1 MSNLACG
8 DLNSLAWGL
17 RVVLFEDLDLGRR
30 QRILIVEDVKLNAQ
44 ILVNALKDEY
54 DVRVASNGIE
64 ALAMVREQMPDLI
77 LLDII
82 MPEMDG
88 YEVCAQLQGDP
99 NTRDIPIL
107 FLTALEG
114 DQNEAYGI
122 ELGAM
127 DYIRKPFNLPIVK
140 AKIRNHLELKRYK
153 DILKR
158 DSRVDGLTRIPNRR
172 RFDEALA
179 AERERARR
187 SHAPLAV
194 LMIDL
199 DLFKAYNDTYG
210 HLQGDDVLKLVAKTL
225 YHSLQRP
232 GDLVAR
238 WGGEEFA
245 ALLPQTDLQGALMV
259 GERLRT
265 AVLELQIPHES
276 SHIAKV
282 LTISVGVAAS
292 QEGDPHSYDLLLQR
306 ADEAVYRAKDQGRNR
321 VAAYTD

>member
-1 MSNLACG
+1 ML
-8 DLNSLAWGL
+8 D
-17 RVVLFEDLDLGRR
+17 DIDLGRR

-44 ILVNALKDEY
+44 ILVNALKDTY
-54 DVRVASNGIE
+54 DLRVAHNGVE
-64 ALAMVREQMPDLI
+64 ALALVREEMPDLI

-88 YEVCAQLQGDP
+88 YEVCARLQSDP

-127 DYIRKPFNLPIVK
+127 DYIRKPFNVPIVK

-158 DSRVDGLTRIPNRR
+158 DSRIDGLTRIPNRR
-172 RFDEALA
+172 RFDEAYVE
-179 AERERARR
+179 ERDRARR
-187 SHAPLAV
+187 TKTPLAV

-199 DLFKAYNDTYG
+199 DRFKLYNDAYG
-210 HLQGDDVLKLVAKTL
+210 HLQGDDVLRLVAQTL
-225 YHSLQRP
+225 YHALHRP

-238 WGGEEFA
+238 WGGEEFVV
-245 ALLPQTDLQGALMV
+245 LLPQTDLEGAV
-259 GERLRT
+259 TVAERLRK
-265 AVLELQIPHES
+265 AVWELEIPHES
-276 SHIAKV
+276 SPVAKV
-282 LTISVGVAAS
+282 LTVSIGVAAS
-292 QEGDPHSYDLLLQR
+292 KAGQPWSYDMLLQW
-306 ADEAVYRAKDQGRNR
+306 ADEAVYRAKAEGRNK
-321 VAAYTD
+321 VVPYKE

>member
-1 MSNLACG
+1 ML
-8 DLNSLAWGL
+8 D
-17 RVVLFEDLDLGRR
+17 DIDLGRR

-44 ILVNALKDEY
+44 ILVNALKDTY
-54 DVRVASNGIE
+54 DLRVAHNGVE
-64 ALAMVREQMPDLI
+64 ALAMVREEMPDLI

-88 YEVCAQLQGDP
+88 YEVCARLQSDP

-127 DYIRKPFNLPIVK
+127 DYIRKPFNVPIVK

-158 DSRVDGLTRIPNRR
+158 DSRIDGLTRIPNRR
-172 RFDEALA
+172 RFDEAYVE
-179 AERERARR
+179 ERDRARR
-187 SHAPLAV
+187 TKTPLAV

-199 DLFKAYNDTYG
+199 DRFKLYNDAYG
-210 HLQGDDVLKLVAKTL
+210 HLQGDDVLRLVAQTL
-225 YHSLQRP
+225 YHALHRP

-238 WGGEEFA
+238 WGGEEFGA
-245 ALLPQTDLQGALMV
+245 A
-259 GERLRT
+259 
-265 AVLELQIPHES
+265 
-276 SHIAKV
+276 
-282 LTISVGVAAS
+282 AADRS
-292 QEGDPHSYDLLLQR
+292 
-306 ADEAVYRAKDQGRNR
+306 
-321 VAAYTD
+321 

>member
-1 MSNLACG
+1 ML
-8 DLNSLAWGL
+8 D
-17 RVVLFEDLDLGRR
+17 DIDLGRR

-44 ILVNALKDEY
+44 ILVNALKDTY
-54 DVRVASNGIE
+54 DLRVAHNGVE
-64 ALAMVREQMPDLI
+64 ALAMVREEMPDLI

-88 YEVCAQLQGDP
+88 YEVCARLQSDP

-127 DYIRKPFNLPIVK
+127 DYIRKPFNVPIVK

-158 DSRVDGLTRIPNRR
+158 DSRIDGLTRIPNRR
-172 RFDEALA
+172 RFDEAYVE
-179 AERERARR
+179 ERDRARR
-187 SHAPLAV
+187 TKTPLAV

-199 DLFKAYNDTYG
+199 DRFKLYNDAYG
-210 HLQGDDVLKLVAKTL
+210 HLQGDDVLRLVAQTL
-225 YHSLQRP
+225 YHALHRP

-238 WGGEEFA
+238 WGGEEFVV
-245 ALLPQTDLQGALMV
+245 LLPQTDLEGAV
-259 GERLRT
+259 TVAERLRK
-265 AVLELQIPHES
+265 AVWELEMPHES
-276 SHIAKV
+276 SPVAKV
-282 LTISVGVAAS
+282 LTVSIGVAAS
-292 QEGDPHSYDLLLQR
+292 KAGQPWSYDMLLQW
-306 ADEAVYRAKDQGRNR
+306 ADEAVYRAKAEGRNK
-321 VAAYTD
+321 VVPYKE

>member
-1 MSNLACG
+1 ML
-8 DLNSLAWGL
+8 D
-17 RVVLFEDLDLGRR
+17 DIDLGRR

-44 ILVNALKDEY
+44 ILVNALKDTY
-54 DVRVASNGIE
+54 DLRVAHNGVE
-64 ALAMVREQMPDLI
+64 ALAMVREEMPDLI

-88 YEVCAQLQGDP
+88 YEVCARLQSDP

-127 DYIRKPFNLPIVK
+127 DYIRKPFNVPIVK

-158 DSRVDGLTRIPNRR
+158 DSRIDGLTRIPNRR
-172 RFDEALA
+172 RFDEAYVE
-179 AERERARR
+179 ERDRARR
-187 SHAPLAV
+187 TKTPLAV

-199 DLFKAYNDTYG
+199 DRFKLYNDAYG
-210 HLQGDDVLKLVAKTL
+210 HLQGDDVLRLVAQTL
-225 YHSLQRP
+225 YHALHRP

-238 WGGEEFA
+238 WGGEEFGV
-245 ALLPQTDLQGALMV
+245 LLPQTDLEGAV
-259 GERLRT
+259 IVAERLRK
-265 AVLELQIPHES
+265 AVWELEIPHES
-276 SHIAKV
+276 SPVAKV
-282 LTISVGVAAS
+282 LTVSIGVAAS
-292 QEGDPHSYDLLLQR
+292 KAGQPWSYDMLLQW
-306 ADEAVYRAKDQGRNR
+306 ADEAVYRAKAEGRNK
-321 VAAYTD
+321 VVPYKE

>member
-1 MSNLACG
+1 ML
-8 DLNSLAWGL
+8 D
-17 RVVLFEDLDLGRR
+17 DIDLGRR

-44 ILVNALKDEY
+44 ILVNALKDTY
-54 DVRVASNGIE
+54 DLRVAHNGVE
-64 ALAMVREQMPDLI
+64 ALAMVREEMPDLI

-88 YEVCAQLQGDP
+88 YEVCARLQSDP

-127 DYIRKPFNLPIVK
+127 DYIRKPFNVLIVK

-158 DSRVDGLTRIPNRR
+158 DSRIDGLTRIPNRR
-172 RFDEALA
+172 RFDEAYVE
-179 AERERARR
+179 ERDRARR
-187 SHAPLAV
+187 TKTPLAV

-199 DLFKAYNDTYG
+199 DRFKLYNDAYG
-210 HLQGDDVLKLVAKTL
+210 HLQGDDVLRLVAQTL
-225 YHSLQRP
+225 YHALHRP

-238 WGGEEFA
+238 WGGEEFVV
-245 ALLPQTDLQGALMV
+245 LLPQTDLEGAV
-259 GERLRT
+259 TVAERLRK
-265 AVLELQIPHES
+265 AVWELEIPHES
-276 SHIAKV
+276 SPVAKV
-282 LTISVGVAAS
+282 LTVSIGVAAS
-292 QEGDPHSYDLLLQR
+292 KAGQPWSYDMLLQW
-306 ADEAVYRAKDQGRNR
+306 ADEAVYRAKAEGRNK
-321 VAAYTD
+321 VVPYKE

>member
-1 MSNLACG
+1 ML
-8 DLNSLAWGL
+8 D
-17 RVVLFEDLDLGRR
+17 DIDLGRR

-44 ILVNALKDEY
+44 ILVNALKDTY
-54 DVRVASNGIE
+54 DLRVAHNGVE
-64 ALAMVREQMPDLI
+64 ALAMVREEMPDLI

-88 YEVCAQLQGDP
+88 YEVCARLQSDP

-127 DYIRKPFNLPIVK
+127 DYIRKPFNVPIVK

-158 DSRVDGLTRIPNRR
+158 DSRIDGLTRIPNRR
-172 RFDEALA
+172 RFDEAYVE
-179 AERERARR
+179 ERDRARR
-187 SHAPLAV
+187 TKTPLAV

-199 DLFKAYNDTYG
+199 DRFKLYNDAYG
-210 HLQGDDVLKLVAKTL
+210 HLQGDDVLRLVAQTL
-225 YHSLQRP
+225 YHALHRP

-238 WGGEEFA
+238 WGGEEFVV
-245 ALLPQTDLQGALMV
+245 LLPQTDLEGAV
-259 GERLRT
+259 TVAERLRK
-265 AVLELQIPHES
+265 AVWELGIPHES
-276 SHIAKV
+276 SPVAKV
-282 LTISVGVAAS
+282 LTVSIGVAAS
-292 QEGDPHSYDLLLQR
+292 KAGQPWSYDMLLQW
-306 ADEAVYRAKDQGRNR
+306 ADEAVYRAKAEGRNK
-321 VAAYTD
+321 VVPYKE

>member
-1 MSNLACG
+1 ML
-8 DLNSLAWGL
+8 D
-17 RVVLFEDLDLGRR
+17 DIDLGRR

-44 ILVNALKDEY
+44 ILVNALKDTY
-54 DVRVASNGIE
+54 DLRVAHNGVE
-64 ALAMVREQMPDLI
+64 ALAMVREEMPDLI

-88 YEVCAQLQGDP
+88 YEVCARLQSDP

-127 DYIRKPFNLPIVK
+127 DYIRKPFNVPIVK

-158 DSRVDGLTRIPNRR
+158 DSRIDGLTRIPNRR
-172 RFDEALA
+172 RFDEAYVE
-179 AERERARR
+179 ERDRARR
-187 SHAPLAV
+187 TKTPLAV

-199 DLFKAYNDTYG
+199 DRFKLYNDAYG
-210 HLQGDDVLKLVAKTL
+210 HLQGDDVLRLVAQTL
-225 YHSLQRP
+225 YHALHRP

-238 WGGEEFA
+238 WGGEEFVV
-245 ALLPQTDLQGALMV
+245 LLPQTDLEGAV
-259 GERLRT
+259 IVAERLRK
-265 AVLELQIPHES
+265 AVWELEIPHES
-276 SHIAKV
+276 SPVAKV
-282 LTISVGVAAS
+282 LTVSIGVAAS
-292 QEGDPHSYDLLLQR
+292 KAGPPWSYDMLLQW
-306 ADEAVYRAKDQGRNR
+306 ADEAVYRAKAEGRNK
-321 VAAYTD
+321 VVPYKE

>member
-1 MSNLACG
+1 VEML
-8 DLNSLAWGL
+8 D
-17 RVVLFEDLDLGRR
+17 DLDLGRR

-44 ILVNALKDEY
+44 ILVNALKDTY
-54 DVRVASNGIE
+54 DLRVAYNGVQ
-64 ALAMVREQMPDLI
+64 ALAMVKEEMPDLI

-88 YEVCAQLQGDP
+88 YEVCARLQADP

-114 DQNEAYGI
+114 DQNEAYGL

-158 DSRVDGLTRIPNRR
+158 DSRIDGLTRIPNRR
-172 RFDEALA
+172 RFDEAYA
-179 AERERARR
+179 EERERARR
-187 SHAPLAV
+187 NQTPLAV
-194 LMIDL
+194 LIIDL
-199 DLFKAYNDTYG
+199 DRFKLYNDTYG
-210 HLQGDDVLKLVAKTL
+210 HLQGDDVLKLVAITL
-225 YHSLQRP
+225 YHSVHRP

-245 ALLPQTDLQGALMV
+245 VLLPDTDREGARHV
-259 GERLRT
+259 AERLRT
-265 AVLELQIPHES
+265 AVTDLEILHEAS
-276 SHIAKV
+276 PVAAV
-282 LTISVGVAAS
+282 LTVSIGVAAAKV
-292 QEGDPHSYDLLLQR
+292 EDPASYDLLLQW
-306 ADEAVYRAKDQGRNR
+306 ADEAVYRAKAEGRNR
-321 VAAYTD
+321 VVAYGD

>member
-1 MSNLACG
+1 ML
-8 DLNSLAWGL
+8 D
-17 RVVLFEDLDLGRR
+17 DIDLGRR

-44 ILVNALKDEY
+44 ILVNALKDTY
-54 DVRVASNGIE
+54 DLRVAHNGVE
-64 ALAMVREQMPDLI
+64 ALAMVREEMPDLI

-88 YEVCAQLQGDP
+88 YEVCARLQSDP

-127 DYIRKPFNLPIVK
+127 DYIRKPFNVLIVK

-158 DSRVDGLTRIPNRR
+158 DSRIDGLTRIPNRR
-172 RFDEALA
+172 RFDEAYVE
-179 AERERARR
+179 ERDRARR
-187 SHAPLAV
+187 TKTPLAV

-199 DLFKAYNDTYG
+199 DRFKLYNDAYG
-210 HLQGDDVLKLVAKTL
+210 HLQGDDVLRLVAQTL
-225 YHSLQRP
+225 YHALHRP

-238 WGGEEFA
+238 WGGEEFVV
-245 ALLPQTDLQGALMV
+245 LLPQTDLEGAV
-259 GERLRT
+259 TVAERLRK
-265 AVLELQIPHES
+265 AVWELEMPHES
-276 SHIAKV
+276 SPVAKV
-282 LTISVGVAAS
+282 LTVSIGVAAS
-292 QEGDPHSYDLLLQR
+292 KAGQPWSYDMLLQW
-306 ADEAVYRAKDQGRNR
+306 ADEAVYRKKKK
-321 VAAYTD
+321 

>member
-1 MSNLACG
+1 ML
-8 DLNSLAWGL
+8 D
-17 RVVLFEDLDLGRR
+17 DIDLGRR

-44 ILVNALKDEY
+44 ILVNALKDTY
-54 DVRVASNGIE
+54 DLRVAHNGVE
-64 ALAMVREQMPDLI
+64 ALAMVREEMPDLI

-88 YEVCAQLQGDP
+88 YEVCARLQADP

-127 DYIRKPFNLPIVK
+127 DYIRKPFNVPIVK

-158 DSRVDGLTRIPNRR
+158 DSRIDGLTRIPNRR
-172 RFDEALA
+172 RFDEAYA
-179 AERERARR
+179 EERERARR
-187 SHAPLAV
+187 NKMPLSV

-199 DLFKAYNDTYG
+199 DRFKAYNDTYG

-225 YHSLQRP
+225 YHALRRP

-238 WGGEEFA
+238 WGGEEFSV
-245 ALLPQTDLQGALMV
+245 LLPQTDLLGALHV
-259 GERLRT
+259 AERLRS
-265 AVLELQIPHES
+265 AVYDLEIPHES
-276 SHIAKV
+276 SHVADV
-282 LTISVGVAAS
+282 LTVSIGVAS
-292 QEGDPHSYDLLLQR
+292 SMPNQPWSYDQLLQW
-306 ADEAVYRAKDQGRNR
+306 ADEAVYRAKAEGRNR
-321 VAAYTD
+321 VVAYEYARDLSN

>member
-1 MSNLACG
+1 ML
-8 DLNSLAWGL
+8 D
-17 RVVLFEDLDLGRR
+17 DIDLGRR

-44 ILVNALKDEY
+44 ILVNALKDTY
-54 DVRVASNGIE
+54 DLRVAYNGVE
-64 ALAMVREQMPDLI
+64 ALAMVKEEMPDLI

-88 YEVCAQLQGDP
+88 YEVCRRLQSDP
-99 NTRDIPIL
+99 HTRDIPIL

-114 DQNEAYGI
+114 DQNEAYGL

-127 DYIRKPFNLPIVK
+127 DYIRKPFNVPIVK

-158 DSRVDGLTRIPNRR
+158 DSRIDGLTRISNRR
-172 RFDEALA
+172 RFDEAYA
-179 AERERARR
+179 EERERARR
-187 SHAPLAV
+187 NKAPLAV

-199 DLFKAYNDTYG
+199 DLFKSYNDTYG

-225 YHSLQRP
+225 YHELQRP

-245 ALLPQTDLQGALMV
+245 VLLPQTDLQGALTV
-259 GERLRT
+259 AERLRT
-265 AVLELQIPHES
+265 AVYKLAIPHEA
-276 SHIAKV
+276 SHVASV
-282 LTISVGVAAS
+282 LTISIGVAAS
-292 QEGDPHSYDLLLQR
+292 IDGQPESYDQLLQW
-306 ADEAVYRAKDQGRNR
+306 ADEAVYQAKAEGRNK
-321 VAAYTD
+321 VAAYVGK

>member
-1 MSNLACG
+1 ML
-8 DLNSLAWGL
+8 D
-17 RVVLFEDLDLGRR
+17 DIDLGRR

-44 ILVNALKDEY
+44 ILVNALKDTY
-54 DVRVASNGIE
+54 DLRVAHNGVE
-64 ALAMVREQMPDLI
+64 ALAMVREEMPDLI

-88 YEVCAQLQGDP
+88 YEVCARLQSDP

-127 DYIRKPFNLPIVK
+127 DYIRKPFNVPIVK

-158 DSRVDGLTRIPNRR
+158 DSRIDGLTRIPNRR
-172 RFDEALA
+172 RFDEAYVE
-179 AERERARR
+179 ERDRARR
-187 SHAPLAV
+187 TKTPLAV

-199 DLFKAYNDTYG
+199 DRFKLYNDAYG
-210 HLQGDDVLKLVAKTL
+210 HLQGDDVLRLVAQTL
-225 YHSLQRP
+225 YHALHRP

-238 WGGEEFA
+238 WGGEEFVV
-245 ALLPQTDLQGALMV
+245 LLPQTDLEGAV
-259 GERLRT
+259 IVAERLRK
-265 AVLELQIPHES
+265 AVWELEIPHES
-276 SHIAKV
+276 SPVAKV
-282 LTISVGVAAS
+282 LTVSIGVAAS
-292 QEGDPHSYDLLLQR
+292 KAVQPWSYDMLLQW
-306 ADEAVYRAKDQGRNR
+306 ADEAVYRAKAEGRNK
-321 VAAYTD
+321 VVPYKE